1 LLKLRTL
8 VACGLLVGAP
18 TMAPA
23 QQPEPVADAA
33 ITPDVVIEEP
43 SAVIEEP
50 SAVIEE
56 PPAAQPSS
64 LDPVRARFAA
74 SLAELDDENAR
85 LQGERR
91 ELAER
96 MRAAERGSPQADA
109 IDRELVEAI
118 TTARQQTHDATR
130 TLYRPSEVPAVDQE
144 TGDALPAGARAEA
157 LAAAAG
163 LRWRRVEVYGEAM
176 QRLIEL
182 RKESARRISDSRR
195 SSLLGFGREGFGQ
208 LSRELAQVR
217 VTLELY
223 LARRRHSIDEVPQMA
238 RDVFTIGSALTHL
251 VLAILVIVTAV
262 WARSRWRGWLEQLRS
277 SLFRSLSSV
286 RWKRRLQ
293 RLLGAVQV
301 VAPSGLFLLTLGALR
316 WAMGAA
322 ADTIEAQ
329 ILFAPLVVFGVYRLA
344 VDAAAASLL
353 SVAVHFGLAVSDER
367 RSKLLSSVRN
377 VLRIGAAMVLILLV
391 SRGAGQGYLSSLVVK
406 FAWIVILAAV
416 IGELFRW
423 RREMVGTFLNLQP
436 EGRLAAV
443 VRQSRDRW
451 YGVFVAPAAFIWLA
465 GRAAATVAR
474 EFALGFEQTQKAL
487 AYVFRRQVERR
498 AELEGYAEGDV
509 TELPREVVEAF
520 HEDAVERGPLVV
532 DHFPQMRDLHQ
543 LLSSWRDTGA
553 SGSFLLTGE
562 RGIGKT
568 SWLNQIERDDL
579 PIERIVPGE
588 RFTDFAHLAARL
600 GDLLEVAV
608 DPDDPLYSL
617 GSALTE
623 GPHRVVVL
631 DMAQHLF
638 LADVG
643 GYGAF
648 AGFARLVNRTC
659 RHVFWLCSMNTYAW
673 RHLVAVRPDAAV
685 FRGSAHLSAW
695 SEERIREL
703 IRARCVASGARF
715 NFADLVVDGV
725 EGVSTQARLI
735 ESEEGYTR
743 LLWDYSDGNP
753 RAALHFFLR
762 SLNAERGDR
771 VRVRMFRAPEV
782 DRLEAGGFN
791 GLFVL
796 AAVVTHESISFD
808 HLVEVTRLER
818 PECFIHLDRMAE
830 LGAVVCE
837 HELYRVSTTWHRA
850 AVRLLRRRNLLPA

>member
-1 LLKLRTL
+1 MLNLRTL
-8 VACGLLVGAP
+8 IALALLVGGSS
-18 TMAPA
+18 MAPG
-23 QQPEPVADAA
+23 QQPDAV
-33 ITPDVVIEEP
+33 TDVVITP
-43 SAVIEEP
+43 TAVIEEP
-50 SAVIEE
+50 SA
-56 PPAAQPSS
+56 PQPSS
-64 LDPVRARFAA
+64 LETLSTRFAA
-74 SLAELDDENAR
+74 SLVELDDENAR

-109 IDRELVEAI
+109 VDRELAEAI

-130 TLYRPSEVPAVDQE
+130 WLYRPSEVPAVVE
-144 TGDALPAGARAEA
+144 GTGEAFPAEARAEA
-157 LAAAAG
+157 LAAEAE
-163 LRWRRVEVYGEAM
+163 LRWRRVEVYGDAM
-176 QRLIEL
+176 QRLIDL

-208 LSRELAQVR
+208 LSRELIQVR

-251 VLAILVIVTAV
+251 VLAVLVIVAAF
-262 WARSRWRGWLEQLRS
+262 WARGRWRGWLEKLRS

-293 RLLGAVQV
+293 RLLGAVEV
-301 VAPSGLFLLTLGALR
+301 VAPWGLFLLTLGALR
-316 WAMGAA
+316 WAMGPA

-329 ILFAPLVVFGVYRLA
+329 ILFATLVVFGMYRLA
-344 VDAAAASLL
+344 VDAAAASLV

-451 YGVFVAPAAFIWLA
+451 YGVFVAPAAFVWLA

-487 AYVFRRQVERR
+487 AYMFRRQVERR

-509 TELPREVVEAF
+509 AELPREVVEAF

-532 DHFPQMRDLHQ
+532 DHFPGLRDLHQ

-568 SWLNQIERDDL
+568 SWFNQIEREDL
-579 PIERIVPGE
+579 PIERIAPGE
-588 RFTDFAHLAARL
+588 RFTDFARLAARL
-600 GDLLEVAV
+600 GDLLQVEV

-623 GPHRVVVL
+623 GPRRVVVL

-643 GYGAF
+643 GYEAF

-659 RHVFWLCSMNTYAW
+659 RQVFWLCSMNTYAW

-685 FRGSAHLSAW
+685 FRGSAQLSAW

-703 IRARCVASGARF
+703 IRARCAASGARF
-715 NFADLVVDGV
+715 NFADLVVDGL

-762 SLNAERGDR
+762 SLDAERGDR

-818 PECFIHLDRMAE
+818 PECFIHLDRLAE
-830 LGAVVCE
+830 LGAVVCDK
-837 HELYRVSTTWHRA
+837 ELYRVSTTWHRA